1 MEKMQDGDFADI
13 QEEVSGQ
20 SPAAQSCSAGKS
32 AAEETSAATQKALA
46 LLARC
51 EQCRSGLERKLL
63 QKGYSKDTVE
73 GVLDALEERGLLDDL
88 RFARAWLNSRRIGHY
103 EGRTRLLSELAAR
116 GIGKETAKKAVDAFF
131 EEFDEEEIC
140 ARAVKKI
147 LSQGKSGEKLMASM
161 IRAGFSFKMSQK
173 AIKNLEEN
181 LDSVRDF

>member
-1 MEKMQDGDFADI
+1 MQEDLD
-13 QEEVSGQ
+13 QTQTETQ
-20 SPAAQSCSAGKS
+20 AAA
-32 AAEETSAATQKALA
+32 QKALA

-88 RFARAWLNSRRIGHY
+88 RFARAWLNSRRIGHF

-116 GIGKETAKKAVDAFF
+116 GIGKETAKKAVDGFF

-140 ARAVKKI
+140 ARAVKKF
-147 LSQGKSGEKLMASM
+147 LSQGKSGEKLMVSM
-161 IRAGFSFKMSQK
+161 IRAGFSYKMAANVLREISDDE
-173 AIKNLEEN
+173 KNKK
-181 LDSVRDF
+181 DA